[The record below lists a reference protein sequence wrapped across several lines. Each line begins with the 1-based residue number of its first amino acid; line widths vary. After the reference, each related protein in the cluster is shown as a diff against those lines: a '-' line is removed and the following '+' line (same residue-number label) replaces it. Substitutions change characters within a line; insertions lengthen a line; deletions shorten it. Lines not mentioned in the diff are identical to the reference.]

1 MDSLARRVAFRFLAG
16 LEVYLNDP
24 GKVPG
29 IGSEHGKKPTGNA
42 IAKYVSPH
50 GSTRYVAYVEGKA
63 VSALQVV
70 SKDKK
75 TAIIANVFTTP
86 DARRQ
91 GWASRLLEAARHDF
105 KVVRHAEEEDMS
117 EEGKKWRDVVKAAH
131 EAFKYV
137 PKETKQHKVER
148 VRDLIREHTG
158 LSKGQS
164 EAIAD
169 AHIRGR
175 EVERLALQKNWP
187 IENGVITGPSGT
199 LELSVLPN

>member
-1 MDSLARRVAFRFLAG
+1 MDPLAARVAFRFLAG

-29 IGSEHGKKPTGNA
+29 IGAERGKKPTGNA

-50 GSTRYVAYVEGKA
+50 GSTRYVAYVEGEP

-86 DARRQ
+86 EARRQ
-91 GWASRLLEAARHDF
+91 GWASRLLATARHDF
-105 KVVRHAEEEDMS
+105 KIVQHASEEDIS
-117 EEGKKWRDVVKAAH
+117 EEGKKWRNVVK

-137 PKETKQHKVER
+137 PKETKEHKVER
-148 VRDLIREHTG
+148 VRDVIREQTG
-158 LSKGQS
+158 LSKNQS
-164 EAIAD
+164 HDIAD
-169 AHIRGR
+169 AYVRGR
-175 EVERLALQKNWP
+175 EIARLALQKNWP
-187 IENGVITGPSGT
+187 IENGVITGPKGT
-199 LELSVLPN
+199 LALSALPAL